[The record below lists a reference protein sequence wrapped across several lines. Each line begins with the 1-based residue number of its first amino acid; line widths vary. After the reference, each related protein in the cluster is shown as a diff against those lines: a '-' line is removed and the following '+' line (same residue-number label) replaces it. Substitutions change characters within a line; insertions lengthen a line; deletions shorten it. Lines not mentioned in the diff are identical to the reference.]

1 MQRRLRSQIVL
12 LTATVALCL
21 SIAACKPAP
30 VMNETEKN
38 TMNELTQEMQTHC
51 VGRYLIDLPKDFEV
65 GTRQAVGYKREV
77 VIETLGKMTESGFNT
92 YMQQIEAEYKVKKN
106 RRQKISY
113 FFSTS
118 KPTTDSQIFERIK
131 DDEEPI
137 DSRLIEGYKWSNGIA
152 LKMVVAAT
160 ESSLENREDAAST
173 IKTGLDVSQRKKYIT
188 GLLARLRSRETTEI
202 PKEPGFCF
210 DGGFLSG
217 KAGEGKELEID
228 EEFGAGGVF
237 KTHPDVSFTF
247 NSYTAFREKTTLLER
262 QLNKLVENKH
272 GRLLRQGAV
281 KLAGVPQAEEFLME
295 GEQDYFELV
304 DGKRVRGHYF
314 TMQGNSKIGSPQT
327 PLFNLTMETANI
339 VSKTENSPNL
349 TKGPSLSDAQ
359 ATALWDAISRTIR
372 LR

>member
-1 MQRRLRSQIVL
+1 M
-12 LTATVALCL
+12 T
-21 SIAACKPAP
+21 
-30 VMNETEKN
+30 ETEKN

-65 GTRQAVGYKREV
+65 GTSQAVGYKREV
-77 VIETLGKMTESGFNT
+77 VIKTLGKMTESGFNT

-160 ESSLENREDAAST
+160 ESSLENREDAALT

-217 KAGEGKELEID
+217 KAGDGKELEID
-228 EEFGAGGVF
+228 EEISAGFLF
-237 KTHPDVSFTF
+237 KSNPDVSFDF
-247 NSYTAFREKTTLLER
+247 NSSTRLQEDETLLQR
-262 QLNKLVENKH
+262 NVSA
-272 GRLLRQGAV
+272 LLSYKKARVLRKGNV
-281 KLAGVPQAEEFLME
+281 ILSGVSQAEEFLME
-295 GEQDYFELV
+295 GDTDNGNFVE
-304 DGKRVRGHYF
+304 GKQLRGHF
-314 TMQGNSKIGSPQT
+314 FKLEGNSKSGSSLT
-327 PLFNLTMETANI
+327 PFFDLVMRTGETIMVDN
-339 VSKTENSPNL
+339 KNT
-349 TKGPSLSDAQ
+349 TKGPTLSDAQ
-359 ATALWDAISRTIR
+359 AIALWDAMSKTIR
-372 LR
+372 PRPGAF